1 MRGPAPF
8 EHVLVGVDGTSTGR
22 DAIALADRLRPD
34 PGRLTLAHVVV
45 VEVARYRNFHST
57 PAWKKARE
65 MLEQETVA
73 TGVTAE
79 LTGMFAPSVGSG
91 LHQLAED
98 CEAALIVVGSSS
110 RGPIG
115 RVLIGDGALGT
126 VTGAT
131 RPVALAPHGYA
142 EASGDIRAIGVA
154 YNDTAEAE
162 AALAVGRE
170 LAARSGSPVRAM
182 TVVSPIPAGA
192 GHWDDLDAIRAL
204 ENAARVHIDSLECV
218 EGRVAFGVAAKQLV
232 AFGDE
237 VDLLVVGSRG
247 HGALR
252 RLILGSTSM
261 QLAREARCPLL
272 IVPRPADNDASN
284 DG

>member
-1 MRGPAPF
+1 MCGPAPF

-22 DAIALADRLRPD
+22 DAITLADRLRPD

-98 CEAALIVVGSSS
+98 CEADLIVVGSSS

-142 EASGDIRAIGVA
+142 EGSGDIQAIGVA

-162 AALAVGRE
+162 AALAVGRG
-170 LAARSGSPVRAM
+170 LAARGGSPVRAM

-204 ENAARVHIDSLECV
+204 EKAARVHLDSLEGV
-218 EGRVAFGVAAKQLV
+218 EGRVAFGLAARELV

-272 IVPRPADNDASN
+272 IVPRTAHDHAST
-284 DG
+284 GA